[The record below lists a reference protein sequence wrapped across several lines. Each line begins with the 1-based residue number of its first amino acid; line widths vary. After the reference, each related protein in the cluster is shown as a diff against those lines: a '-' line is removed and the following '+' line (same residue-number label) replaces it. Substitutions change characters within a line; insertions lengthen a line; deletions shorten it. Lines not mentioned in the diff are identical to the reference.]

1 MLGRTLDL
9 DLVIC
14 GSANMVFLTVGCHL
28 TLRLQQCGM
37 TCVLFCFAC
46 DSVVFERHEGH
57 VL

>member
-28 TLRLQQCGM
+28 TLRLEQCGM

-46 DSVVFERHEGH
+46 DCCF
-57 VL
+57 

>member
-9 DLVIC
+9 ELVIC
-14 GSANMVFLTVGCHL
+14 GSSNMVFLTVGCHL
-28 TLRLQQCGM
+28 TLRLEQRGM

-46 DSVVFERHEGH
+46 VFERHEGR